1 LVASLFPVSLF
12 LALSHWISDSLV
24 EAGMSFS
31 AGLLRKPCVG
41 PTFLLLL
48 FLLPVTK
55 SKADPSRG
63 WTAGAAVRDVTPE
76 KPVPMWGYGSRHAQL
91 SEGTLDP
98 LQATAMVIAI
108 EGRKLAIVGLDLGRS
123 PSEASLGRIREA
135 IATRAG
141 IEHSIIAGS
150 HTHHGP
156 VVELSDRAGRGKGRF
171 DDAIAYVAMME
182 DRIIEAIVEADANRV
197 EASLEYGA
205 TELTG
210 YNRNRHS
217 KIPPIPLDRSL
228 QVLRFQDISTGKTI
242 GTLVNFAAHPTSIP
256 EDRHLFSSDFVGA
269 MRKEI
274 EATLGG
280 QAIFLQGASG
290 DCSTDR
296 SGHGDHV
303 AFGKA
308 LGRQVVQLA
317 GNLTPSQPR
326 RANLEVREERF
337 QFASRTNFRNP
348 VVIGAYSIAFFPELV
363 ATFVDEYQEGIR
375 PRLTVALINQEI
387 ALVAGSGEFFC
398 QHAISL
404 RERARVKQL
413 IFCGYANGYHQ
424 YFPTIEAAAEGGYGA
439 DTTVAPAEVGAGETM
454 MNTALL
460 WLYQMR
466 KKL

>member
-1 LVASLFPVSLF
+1 MSSL
-12 LALSHWISDSLV
+12 
-24 EAGMSFS
+24 
-31 AGLLRKPCVG
+31 AGLDRR
-41 PTFLLLL
+41 FLVIKSLL
-48 FLLPVTK
+48 FLLLHTTI
-55 SKADPSRG
+55 SKAEQSSG

-135 IATRAG
+135 ISTRAG

-171 DDAIAYVAMME
+171 DDAIAYVERME

-197 EASLEYGA
+197 EALLQYGA

-217 KIPPIPLDRSL
+217 KVPPIPLDRSL
-228 QVLRFQDISTGKTI
+228 QVLRFEDAASGKTI
-242 GTLVNFAAHPTSIP
+242 GTIVNFAAHPTSIP
-256 EDRHLFSSDFVGA
+256 EDRRLFSSDFVGA
-269 MRKEI
+269 MRTEV

-296 SGHGDHV
+296 SAHGDHI
-303 AFGKA
+303 AYGKA

-317 GNLTPSQPR
+317 GNLAPSQPR
-326 RANLEVREERF
+326 RATLELREERF
-337 QFASRTNFRNP
+337 RFGSRTNFKNP
-348 VVIGAYSIAFFPELV
+348 VVVGAYSIAFFPELV
-363 ATFVDEYQEGIR
+363 ATFVDEYEEGIR

-398 QHAISL
+398 QHAIRL
-404 RERARVKQL
+404 RERARLKQL

-460 WLYQMR
+460 WLFQMR

>member
-1 LVASLFPVSLF
+1 MSSLAGL
-12 LALSHWISDSLV
+12 DRRSLV
-24 EAGMSFS
+24 M
-31 AGLLRKPCVG
+31 
-41 PTFLLLL
+41 TFLLI
-48 FLLPVTK
+48 LPHAAI
-55 SKADPSRG
+55 SQAQQSSG
-63 WTAGAAVRDVTPE
+63 WTAGVAVGEVTPE
-76 KPVPMWGYGSRHAQL
+76 KPVPMWGYGSRHSQL

-108 EGRKLAIVGLDLGRS
+108 DGRKLAIVGLDLGRS

-135 IATRAG
+135 IRQRAG

-156 VVELSDRAGRGKGRF
+156 VVELSDRPGRGKGRF
-171 DDAIAYVAMME
+171 DDAIAYVATME
-182 DRIIEAIVEADANRV
+182 ERVIGAILEADANRV
-197 EASLEYGA
+197 EASLQYGS

-228 QVLRFQDISTGKTI
+228 QELRFQDVSNGKTI

-256 EDRHLFSSDFVGA
+256 EDRRLFSSDFVGA
-269 MRKEI
+269 MRSEV

-296 SGHGDHV
+296 SGHGDHI
-303 AFGKA
+303 AFGRA
-308 LGRQVVQLA
+308 LGRQVVELA
-317 GNLTPSQPR
+317 GKLTPSQPR
-326 RANLEVREERF
+326 RASLEVREERF
-337 QFASRTNFRNP
+337 QFTSRTNFRNP
-348 VVIGAYSIAFFPELV
+348 VVVGAYSIAFFPELV
-363 ATFVDEYQEGIR
+363 ATFVDEYEEGIR

-398 QHAISL
+398 QHAIRL

-439 DTTVAPAEVGAGETM
+439 DTTVAPAEVGAGEAM
-454 MNTALL
+454 MNAALL
-460 WLYQMR
+460 WIYQMR

>member
-1 LVASLFPVSLF
+1 MLLASLD
-12 LALSHWISDSLV
+12 LAPSHWSLESLP
-24 EAGMSFS
+24 EAGMSFL
-31 AGLLRKPCVG
+31 AGLHRRLFIEIPI
-41 PTFLLLL
+41 LLLT
-48 FLLPVTK
+48 LLLHVTK
-55 SKADPSRG
+55 SRAELSPG
-63 WTAGAAVRDVTPE
+63 WTAGTAVREVTPE

-108 EGRKLAIVGLDLGRS
+108 EGKKLAIVGLDLGRS

-135 IATRAG
+135 IAARAG

-197 EASLEYGA
+197 EASLQYGS

-217 KIPPIPLDRSL
+217 KISPIPLDRSL
-228 QVLRFQDISTGKTI
+228 QVLRFQDASNGKTI

-256 EDRHLFSSDFVGA
+256 EDRRLFSSDFVGA
-269 MRKEI
+269 MRTEV
-274 EATLGG
+274 EAVLGG

-296 SGHGDHV
+296 SGHGDHA
-303 AFGKA
+303 AFGRA

-317 GNLTPSQPR
+317 GTLTSSQPR
-326 RANLEVREERF
+326 RPSLDVREERF
-337 QFASRTNFRNP
+337 QFDSRTNFKNP

-363 ATFVDEYQEGIR
+363 ATFVDEYEEGIR

-398 QHAISL
+398 QHAIHL

-439 DTTVAPAEVGAGETM
+439 DTTVAPAEVGAGEAM
-454 MNTALL
+454 MNTALR